1 MLTREGARDEI
12 LEIDN
17 PNILCELPTSFGKS
31 KIALDWLK
39 KQISKPSNKTK
50 ILIVVPRL
58 VLIQNWKDEFKK
70 WGYEDYLPYVE
81 FITYVSFPKKAGKWD
96 VCIFDECFRGDT
108 EILTDSGYKQFK
120 YLSESD
126 KVAQFTDEGNIEFVN
141 PIRLIKRQHEGKICK
156 LHLGRG
162 RFAYVTP
169 NHNQVFRT
177 KTDKR
182 WRTKEIKD
190 LKFNCLNQIPVS
202 GKGAGDNSRLTP
214 VEKLYIAIQADG
226 TLQRHQVNE
235 SVYSI
240 QLTKDRKK
248 NRLKNILNEY
258 TNYTKIKGRL
268 GTDRYMIKLPKGDA
282 KLLSTHFSVNMGYD
296 RAKSFIEEVIEWDGS
311 HLIGSTEYYSSKIK
325 ENADFVAAVAV
336 QAGYKVLQ
344 SIEKD
349 NRNDNYSSIHRVY
362 MRPNTE
368 AVNTQPMYKKYED
381 YNDYVYCVEVPSH
394 KIVVRSQGY
403 TFVSGN
409 CHHLSQRCREA
420 LEYFEIGKSIL
431 LSATVGRELKAELYN
446 SFINLRIYKVTTKQA
461 ISDEILP
468 DPKVYLIPLTLDNTN
483 INCEIVK
490 NPSQKIELVVPYAQR
505 FKYAKVK
512 NRRIVIKCTQKQ
524 YYNDLTSMIEWYKKK
539 TYSEIF
545 KNMFLRKSGERLK
558 WLSDQKTSFI
568 LSLLDH
574 IKNQRTLTFCNS
586 ILQTEVLGKYCI
598 NSSSKDTSTNNLA
611 KFNNQE
617 VDHITACNMLDEG
630 VNLVNCRVG
639 VYAVLNS
646 SERMIK
652 QKLGR
657 LLRHPNPVIIIPYYE
672 GTRDEELVN
681 KMLEDYNQDLV
692 SKITNLKDLTL

>member
-1 MLTREGARDEI
+1 MLTRESVREDI
-12 LEIDN
+12 LNIESSH
-17 PNILCELPTSFGKS
+17 ILCELPTSFGKT
-31 KIALDWLK
+31 KVALDLMSK
-39 KQISKPSNKTK
+39 KLPIKFVEKHSSIK

-58 VLIQNWKDEFKK
+58 VLINNWKEEFDK
-70 WGYEDYLPYVE
+70 WGYSEYLPFVE
-81 FITYVSFPKKAGKWD
+81 FVTYVSFPKKANVWHLI
-96 VCIFDECFRGDT
+96 IFDECFRGDT

-141 PIRLIKRQHEGKICK
+141 PTRLVKRKHEGKICK

-177 KTDKR
+177 RTDKR

-190 LKFNCLNQIPVS
+190 LNFNCLNQIPVS
-202 GKGAGDNSRLTP
+202 GKGTGDNSKLTP
-214 VEKLYIAIQADG
+214 VERLYIAIQADG

-248 NRLKNILNEY
+248 DRLKNILNEY
-258 TNYTKIKGRL
+258 TNYTKIEGRL

-311 HLIGSTEYYSSKIK
+311 HLNGNTKYYSSKIK

-344 SIEKD
+344 SVEED
-349 NRNDNYSSIHRVY
+349 NRSDNYSPIHRVY

-368 AVNTQPMYKKYED
+368 AVNTQPMYKNYED
-381 YNDYVYCVEVPSH
+381 YNDYVYCVDVHSH

-409 CHHLSQRCREA
+409 CHHMSARCREA
-420 LEYFEIGKSIL
+420 IQNDFIIHQSIL
-431 LSATVGRELKAELYN
+431 LSATVGYNIKWDLKQLFPDLYV
-446 SFINLRIYKVTTKQA
+446 YKVTTKQA

-483 INCEIVK
+483 VSCEIVK
-490 NPSQKIELVVPYAQR
+490 NPSQKIEIIVPYAQR

-568 LSLLDH
+568 KSLLDQL
-574 IKNQRTLTFCNS
+574 KDQRTLTFCNG
-586 ILQTEVLGKYCI
+586 IAHTEELGKYCI
-598 NSSSKDTSTNNLA
+598 NSKDPKTSVENLNR
-611 KFNNQE
+611 FNNQE

-630 VNLVNCRVG
+630 RRTCPL
-639 VYAVLNS
+639 S
-646 SERMIK
+646 I
-652 QKLGR
+652 
-657 LLRHPNPVIIIPYYE
+657 
-672 GTRDEELVN
+672 
-681 KMLEDYNQDLV
+681 
-692 SKITNLKDLTL
+692 